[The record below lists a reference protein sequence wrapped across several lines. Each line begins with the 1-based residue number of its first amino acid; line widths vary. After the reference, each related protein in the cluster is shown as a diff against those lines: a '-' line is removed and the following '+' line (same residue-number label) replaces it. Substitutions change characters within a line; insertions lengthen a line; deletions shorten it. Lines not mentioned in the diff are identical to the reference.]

1 MGRMKFTVTALDR
14 AEIANPQVLEK
25 ARQVVA
31 RAQCSVILPGSTMF
45 WKNFNIREPYK
56 GLSSLAVLL
65 LLLSPYFEG
74 SLMAIFGL
82 ALAIL
87 VLEWVIFYAITT
99 YGFSQFIAQRSMNP
113 IVQAPSIFGG
123 PSNDARNSFFV
134 AKSPS
139 GNICGVALMICG
151 VDSVAW
157 RSDIPAYLVGDDVAI
172 VRFVGVDP
180 ACQGSGIGW
189 ELMRSIIQRAK
200 DRGCR
205 HVVLHTESLMSGA
218 VRMYLAL
225 GFELA
230 ERKVIVRAVGYEAYI
245 LKLDMRQ

>member
-1 MGRMKFTVTALDR
+1 
-14 AEIANPQVLEK
+14 
-25 ARQVVA
+25 
-31 RAQCSVILPGSTMF
+31 
-45 WKNFNIREPYK
+45 
-56 GLSSLAVLL
+56 
-65 LLLSPYFEG
+65 
-74 SLMAIFGL
+74 
-82 ALAIL
+82 
-87 VLEWVIFYAITT
+87 
-99 YGFSQFIAQRSMNP
+99 
-113 IVQAPSIFGG
+113 
-123 PSNDARNSFFV
+123 
-134 AKSPS
+134 
-139 GNICGVALMICG
+139 MICG
-151 VDSVAW
+151 IDSVAW

-180 ACQGSGIGW
+180 PCQGSGIGW
-189 ELMRSIIQRAK
+189 ALMRSIIQRAR